1 MQRQQDEGAAL
12 ERAPG
17 VQLRRAHD
25 ATHHALAVRHGAGAC
40 GKRPRGDPKRGDPK
54 GSLWWLAPQ
63 HSPCMHGACDALP
76 DASELSP
83 SVTLVRPT

>member
-1 MQRQQDEGAAL
+1 MQRQQDEGAVL

-40 GKRPRGDPKRGDPK
+40 GKRPRSDPK

-63 HSPCMHGACDALP
+63 HSPCMHGACAALP